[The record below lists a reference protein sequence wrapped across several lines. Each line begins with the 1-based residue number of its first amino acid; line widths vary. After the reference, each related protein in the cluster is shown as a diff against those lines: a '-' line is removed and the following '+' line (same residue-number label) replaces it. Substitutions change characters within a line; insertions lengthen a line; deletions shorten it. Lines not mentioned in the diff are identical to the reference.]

1 MLGLECLDGGDDWLY
16 FVLPPAELAFHP
28 GPGVVP
34 GREEGR
40 TEIYLMC
47 TDLEAT
53 KRDLE
58 ARDVEFVDPVT
69 DEGWGLLT
77 RFRVPGFG
85 ELGLYE
91 PRHPTP
97 LRAFS

>member
-1 MLGLECLDGGDDWLY
+1 MQ
-16 FVLPPAELAFHP
+16 
-28 GPGVVP
+28 
-34 GREEGR
+34 
-40 TEIYLMC
+40 
-47 TDLEAT
+47 
-53 KRDLE
+53 
-58 ARDVEFVDPVT
+58 FVDPVT